1 LDIDLLKNNIERA
14 PFSGLFFIA
23 GTSPYVNRK
32 GIASCCKNLKTKCTI
47 MRTLIV
53 VAAALININAT
64 AQNNTAANLIEGGKT
79 LVELVRVLKA
89 PKTSLISEPVV
100 EKKDSCSVKN
110 TTDICIKNS
119 TGKPLLVSL
128 FRRNGNLY
136 EPGVLSL
143 KILIKNQECLYELKS
158 GVYKIKLETE
168 ENGVKTSFREGEI
181 KLNACENFYKEIKID

>member
-1 LDIDLLKNNIERA
+1 
-14 PFSGLFFIA
+14 
-23 GTSPYVNRK
+23 
-32 GIASCCKNLKTKCTI
+32 

-53 VAAALININAT
+53 AAAALININTA
-64 AQNNTAANLIEGGKT
+64 AQNNTTANIIEGGKT

-100 EKKDSCSVKN
+100 EKKDSCAVKN
-110 TTDICIKNS
+110 TTDLCIKNS
-119 TGKPLLVSL
+119 TGKPLLVSFL
-128 FRRNGNLY
+128 RRNGNLY

-181 KLNACENFYKEIKID
+181 KLNACENFYKEIKND

>member
-1 LDIDLLKNNIERA
+1 
-14 PFSGLFFIA
+14 
-23 GTSPYVNRK
+23 
-32 GIASCCKNLKTKCTI
+32 

-53 VAAALININAT
+53 AAAALININTA
-64 AQNNTAANLIEGGKT
+64 AQNNTTANIIEGGKT

-100 EKKDSCSVKN
+100 EKKDSCAVKN

-119 TGKPLLVSL
+119 TGKLLLVSL

-136 EPGVLSL
+136 EPGVLFL
-143 KILIKNQECLYELKS
+143 KILIKNQECLYELKP
-158 GVYKIKLETE
+158 GVYKIKFETE